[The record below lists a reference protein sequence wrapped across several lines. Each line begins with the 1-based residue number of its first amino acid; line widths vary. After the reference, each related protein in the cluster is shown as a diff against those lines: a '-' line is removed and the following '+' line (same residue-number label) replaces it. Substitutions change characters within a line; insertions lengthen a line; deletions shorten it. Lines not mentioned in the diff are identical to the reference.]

1 MSFFSLLVI
10 PLRFQVITTTKPFER
25 NGTSQ
30 KEHDICT
37 TKQTLYISA
46 KINMHKSY
54 FDIITLLNHTNS
66 ILISINK
73 LSLRFNSIFYEIK
86 RTNYLYGNVI
96 SWKYIRIAM
105 KISFSHILKT
115 HYSTQCI
122 YPMTSTVVNGA
133 DKMDPI

>member
-1 MSFFSLLVI
+1 MYYETNI
-10 PLRFQVITTTKPFER
+10 I
-25 NGTSQ
+25 
-30 KEHDICT
+30 
-37 TKQTLYISA
+37 YISKDKYA
-46 KINMHKSY
+46 QKLFWYYYPIEPYKFY
-54 FDIITLLNHTNS
+54 FDFDW
-66 ILISINK
+66 
-73 LSLRFNSIFYEIK
+73 FNTIFYEIK

-122 YPMTSTVVNGA
+122 HPMTSTVVNGA